1 VCVWGGG
8 YERERE
14 RERERDRERLC
25 VRDERAHTHRD
36 KERDARTAGGVLRT
50 NAFDDDE
57 GFANLYEITS
67 RVNHACEPRL
77 AGYRFSSTNCYI
89 GLRDHVARQSR
100 V

>member
-1 VCVWGGG
+1 VSEWESECVCV
-8 YERERE
+8 
-14 RERERDRERLC
+14 RERDAYTHVRSLSHTLSDKER
-25 VRDERAHTHRD
+25 DTHTHRD

-67 RVNHACEPRL
+67 RVNHACQPR
-77 AGYRFSSTNCYI
+77 
-89 GLRDHVARQSR
+89 SR

>member
-1 VCVWGGG
+1 MCV
-8 YERERE
+8 RERE
-14 RERERDRERLC
+14 TRTHTYASLSHTLSDKERDT
-25 VRDERAHTHRD
+25 HTHRD

-67 RVNHACEPRL
+67 RVNHACQPR
-77 AGYRFSSTNCYI
+77 
-89 GLRDHVARQSR
+89 SR